1 MRVARCVR
9 RAKRLTL
16 HKIMSK
22 EPAMQIS
29 TRFTIGVHTLLC
41 IAYFDGKART
51 TSKFIAGSVNAN
63 PVVIRRALVQL
74 KDAGLIEV
82 AAGTGGASLAKPVS
96 DITLLDVFDAVES
109 VEDGGL
115 FDFHANPNPACP
127 VGGSMHKLLDNRLR
141 EAEEALRANLAQ
153 TTLQDLLDELPAAGE

>member
-1 MRVARCVR
+1 
-9 RAKRLTL
+9 
-16 HKIMSK
+16 
-22 EPAMQIS
+22 MQIS

-41 IAYFDGKART
+41 IAYFDGQYRT
-51 TSKFIAGSVNAN
+51 TSKFIASSVNAN

-82 AAGTGGASLAKPVS
+82 AAGTGGASLAKPAS

-127 VGGSMHKLLDNRLR
+127 VGGSMHALLDGRLH
-141 EAEEALRANLAQ
+141 EAEEALRASLAR
-153 TTLQDLLDELPAAGE
+153 TTLQDLLDELPAEAK